1 MDLLES
7 RNIVGPSEGSKA
19 RDVMVKPE
27 DLPTVLAQLRGE
39 PGATATPA
47 VAAAAAVIDA
57 ESAASNSVAGNLAAG
72 DFEDFIPRENSDRS
86 IISGGNGFGDDE
98 DGDEDAWKLT
108 GRQ

>member
-19 RDVMVKPE
+19 RDVLVKPE
-27 DLPTVLAQLRGE
+27 DLAVVLGQLRGE
-39 PGATATPA
+39 PGSTATPA
-47 VAAAAAVIDA
+47 VAQAAAIIDDT
-57 ESAASNSVAGNLAAG
+57 EVEGSNLAAG
-72 DFEDFIPRENSDRS
+72 SFDDFIPRENVDRS
-86 IISGGNGFGDDE
+86 IIRGDDE

>member
-27 DLPTVLAQLRGE
+27 DLPMVLAQLRGE

-47 VAAAAAVIDA
+47 VQAAAETID
-57 ESAASNSVAGNLAAG
+57 EEPGLDTNLAAG
-72 DFEDFIPRENSDRS
+72 SFEDFIPRENRDRS
-86 IISGGNGFGDDE
+86 IIRGDEE
-98 DGDEDAWKLT
+98 DGDEDAWSLT
-108 GRQ
+108 GRN